1 MGSIDHSR
9 YDIAS
14 SWDWVFRDGVLVF
27 PGSWSPLIMSAFAG
41 SPVGRVPG
49 DPVSAKV
56 YVRNASEVELPSLV
70 KTSIFFLLESGERQT
85 SCHPVETVYL

>member
-14 SWDWVFRDGVLVF
+14 SWVFRDGVLVF

-56 YVRNASEVELPSLV
+56 CVRNASEVELPSLV
-70 KTSIFFLLESGERQT
+70 KTSIFFFS
-85 SCHPVETVYL
+85 